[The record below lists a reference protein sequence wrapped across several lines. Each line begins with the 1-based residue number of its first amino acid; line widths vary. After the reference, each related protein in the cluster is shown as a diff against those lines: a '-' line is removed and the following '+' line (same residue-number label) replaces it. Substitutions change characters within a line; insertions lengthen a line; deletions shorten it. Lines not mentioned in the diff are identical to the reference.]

1 MELTLTAS
9 TGAKIHIWREED
21 LFHATRPDA
30 DAAPQICLAVDL
42 FEVIAELASLDLEL
56 PEQADEAVAL
66 ARLAQKR
73 LAQGDGRR
81 RN

>member
-1 MELTLTAS
+1 M
-9 TGAKIHIWREED
+9 WRD
-21 LFHATRPDA
+21 QDVFCARRADDATEPEV
-30 DAAPQICLAVDL
+30 CLPVDL

>member
-42 FEVIAELASLDLEL
+42 FEVIAELARLDLEDATEAAEAISL
-56 PEQADEAVAL
+56 ADRAQR
-66 ARLAQKR
+66 RLWT
-73 LAQGDGRR
+73 GRG
-81 RN
+81 